1 MGPGYTY
8 VEEPPTPPCATSIG
22 ILSPKISCNPVE
34 IFLETLCAFLVSI
47 VLTEFGIER
56 NVKGFTLLCLLD
68 SGLPF
73 ESDWSVRSEQ
83 SGMEGI
89 RLSRMSTRWENVEAE
104 KFPAISLVIQL
115 AAGTCLFYQ
124 SILLPQKLSKLA

>member
-1 MGPGYTY
+1 M
-8 VEEPPTPPCATSIG
+8 
-22 ILSPKISCNPVE
+22 
-34 IFLETLCAFLVSI
+34 
-47 VLTEFGIER
+47 LTEFGIEG
-56 NVKGFTLLCLLD
+56 NVKRFTLLCLLD

-89 RLSRMSTRWENVEAE
+89 PLSWISTRRINVEAE
-104 KFPAISLVIQL
+104 KFPAISLVIHL

-124 SILLPQKLSKLA
+124 SILLPQNYQNWHKISWVYLQVKKLGQSPPHFSYRPKLVPPLRDS

>member
-1 MGPGYTY
+1 M
-8 VEEPPTPPCATSIG
+8 
-22 ILSPKISCNPVE
+22 
-34 IFLETLCAFLVSI
+34 
-47 VLTEFGIER
+47 LTEFGIEG
-56 NVKGFTLLCLLD
+56 NVKRFTLLCLLD

-89 RLSRMSTRWENVEAE
+89 PLSRISTRRKNVEAE
-104 KFPAISLVIQL
+104 KFPAISLVIHL